1 MRDTEERKNVL
12 QGMGNAGGTI
22 IFYLFL
28 SIFPCKSGLLSGHC
42 ATTSCHREISLSE
55 VKENSNCFT
64 RHKTCLK
71 FFKKNYPSPAL
82 NSWWILVL
90 ISLFFTPFFCPASSV
105 GLNSMPDS
113 ELHPEGQTA
122 LISNQPCSAFRAIV
136 QITGPSTSF
145 ARKSIRIGKGNKT
158 AILSTC
164 LCSSCLMQA
173 EPDCLFG
180 EGKLWKYPWRV

>member
-12 QGMGNAGGTI
+12 QGMLVAPSFSTS
-22 IFYLFL
+22 FYPFC
-28 SIFPCKSGLLSGHC
+28 PCKSGLLSGHC
-42 ATTSCHREISLSE
+42 ATTSCHHREISLSE

-71 FFKKNYPSPAL
+71 NFKKNYPSPAL

-90 ISLFFTPFFCPASSV
+90 ISLFFTPFFCPASSSGV
-105 GLNSMPDS
+105 NSMPDS
-113 ELHPEGQTA
+113 EPHPEGQTA
-122 LISNQPCSAFRAIV
+122 LISNQPCSAFWAIV